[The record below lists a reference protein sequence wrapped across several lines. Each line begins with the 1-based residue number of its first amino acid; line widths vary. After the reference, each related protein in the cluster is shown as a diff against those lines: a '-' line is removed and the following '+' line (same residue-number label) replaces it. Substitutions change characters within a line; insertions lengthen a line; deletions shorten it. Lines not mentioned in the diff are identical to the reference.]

1 MHTIKTVETQVPF
14 LKESFFTSTFKGRR
28 KSSVSNLLHKQ
39 QQQQS
44 GISKKQQQHP
54 KQCIAPL
61 LEDEPGQLTPERKRL
76 VRSTSSP
83 LCKTAERAKAD
94 GDRKEGQK
102 ERKDQRVREA
112 AQGRGEERGVRG
124 SEPAAVSASPLLF
137 LSSSSELG
145 EAASV
150 SQLPITVVG
159 RQQGLGGSD
168 RALTT
173 RETASAAAQEEE
185 QRALH
190 RPQQYGLLAKGV
202 RLFKNMGN
210 QEAKQKKGGGSGGAA
225 GDASCECDADER
237 EADKKSKKSHS
248 KISKGGGEQ
257 SVRKKSRSESKGS
270 VFSGIRIRK
279 SFSKAKGS
287 SKDDT
292 LVDERSAHSG
302 KAGPSADET
311 GARSDVEGDVRC
323 STADSRQS
331 LVDEI
336 VQKTSS
342 GSDADLYSFHSAAEN
357 EDLLAD
363 IQQTMRNQCVATS
376 DGLELVT
383 GVISEGSTSKGN
395 KASEKVWSHQLLD
408 PDQEGFSS
416 PVGAECVL
424 QEPNEGR
431 TNLENDSGSSGPGSP
446 CGSGPT
452 SSAADSSGSF
462 LPKTNSSYSFPDT
475 TPTSTSYASAEED
488 QDDLESPVLQ
498 PQGNEA
504 PQTRNT
510 CVPTVCLDPSG
521 AGAGPMGCRKS
532 ASSMDLSLERE
543 EETGKRDFLSLKRR
557 KSSLSISQLTDNPP
571 VSQSRRTSSTTS
583 PSTVKLY
590 PPVHPSYVKTTTRQL
605 TSPISSPVTSPNVPR
620 KTIVV
625 APSIESNNLG
635 FRRNKQRSCS
645 VAGPLSESAD
655 WQTELDKLRGRQGGR
670 AKVPE
675 QETQEK
681 SPTGG
686 TYWTLG
692 SRRAYYGRQTSTSA
706 AAYLDVFSGES
717 HTITQVTKYGHT

>member
-1 MHTIKTVETQVPF
+1 VPF

-44 GISKKQQQHP
+44 GISKTQQHP
-54 KQCIAPL
+54 KQCISPL
-61 LEDEPGQLTPERKRL
+61 LENEPGQLTPEHKRL
-76 VRSTSSP
+76 VRSTSCP

-124 SEPAAVSASPLLF
+124 SEPEAVSASPLLF
-137 LSSSSELG
+137 LSSSSSELG
-145 EAASV
+145 EAASF

-159 RQQGLGGSD
+159 RQQGLGSSD
-168 RALTT
+168 RAL
-173 RETASAAAQEEE
+173 AVSVAAQEEE

-190 RPQQYGLLAKGV
+190 RPQQYGLVAKGV

-225 GDASCECDADER
+225 GDVSCESDADER

-257 SVRKKSRSESKGS
+257 SVGKKSKSESKGS

-279 SFSKAKGS
+279 SFSKAKGLS
-287 SKDDT
+287 QDDM

-302 KAGPSADET
+302 KAGPSAGEM
-311 GARSDVEGDVRC
+311 GMRSDVEGDVRC

-363 IQQTMRNQCVATS
+363 IQQTMRNQCVAS

-383 GVISEGSTSKGN
+383 GVISERSTSKGN
-395 KASEKVWSHQLLD
+395 RAAEKVWSHRLLD
-408 PDQEGFSS
+408 PDQEVFSS
-416 PVGAECVL
+416 PVGAECVR

-431 TNLENDSGSSGPGSP
+431 TNLENESCSSGPGS
-446 CGSGPT
+446 PT

-475 TPTSTSYASAEED
+475 TPTSTSYESAEED

-498 PQGNEA
+498 PQGNRA

-510 CVPTVCLDPSG
+510 CVPTVCLDPSV

-543 EETGKRDFLSLKRR
+543 EETGRRDFLSLKKR
-557 KSSLSISQLTDNPP
+557 KSSLSISQRTDNPP
-571 VSQSRRTSSTTS
+571 VSQPRRTSSTTS
-583 PSTVKLY
+583 PSPVKLY

-625 APSIESNNLG
+625 AASIESTNLG
-635 FRRNKQRSCS
+635 LRRNKQRSCS
-645 VAGPLSESAD
+645 IAGALSESAD
-655 WQTELDKLRGRQGGR
+655 WQTELDKRRGRRGGR
-670 AKVPE
+670 ATFPE

-686 TYWTLG
+686 TFWTLG
-692 SRRAYYGRQTSTSA
+692 SRRAHYGRQTPTSA

-717 HTITQVTKYGHT
+717 HMITQVTELLPHLKLNQTYVKC